1 MIDKYLQ
8 SLMQLSKACGS
19 DIYVVGGTLRDRLLK
34 KKCSDFD
41 FAVSGASTLARKYSR
56 DISSTIVPLA
66 TTPGREIFRVVIRN
80 NFYFDFCEL
89 QGGSIETDL
98 SLRDFT
104 FNAMAV
110 PLHAFIN
117 GTERFIDPHNG
128 KADIKNKTIRML
140 QGPVFSNDPL
150 RMLRAF
156 RFMSTIKFQIEE
168 YTYKQINALKEK
180 INEVA
185 PERIYSELN
194 YLLNSKKASPSISAM
209 HDSGL
214 LKCLFPALYKN
225 TNTPPSIR
233 VVAFMETLLS
243 NPKTTGAKPLADIK
257 KLFQRKRGL
266 IKLGAI
272 LYPLKKTIPD
282 IATGRQRKWSRN
294 SKLGIVL
301 TDLRASNADID
312 FIIAMVSCWRSASV
326 SKLDFAGCMPNM
338 HLLYQF
344 IHHNEK
350 GLIPG
355 LFLHLANRSK
365 LPKGEKWK
373 TDATSIAVGNSLDF
387 YFHVYLPAKLNKP
400 LLDGNDIKQQFNI
413 IPDSLF
419 KIILDKVE
427 EAQILRIIKTRT
439 EAIHFAKGIL
449 DSHRKE
455 NS

>member
-1 MIDKYLQ
+1 
-8 SLMQLSKACGS
+8 
-19 DIYVVGGTLRDRLLK
+19 
-34 KKCSDFD
+34 
-41 FAVSGASTLARKYSR
+41 
-56 DISSTIVPLA
+56 
-66 TTPGREIFRVVIRN
+66 
-80 NFYFDFCEL
+80 
-89 QGGSIETDL
+89 
-98 SLRDFT
+98 
-104 FNAMAV
+104 
-110 PLHAFIN
+110 
-117 GTERFIDPHNG
+117 
-128 KADIKNKTIRML
+128 
-140 QGPVFSNDPL
+140 
-150 RMLRAF
+150 
-156 RFMSTIKFQIEE
+156 
-168 YTYKQINALKEK
+168 
-180 INEVA
+180 
-185 PERIYSELN
+185 
-194 YLLNSKKASPSISAM
+194 
-209 HDSGL
+209 
-214 LKCLFPALYKN
+214 
-225 TNTPPSIR
+225 
-233 VVAFMETLLS
+233 METLLS

-373 TDATSIAVGNSLDF
+373 TDATSIAVRNSLDF

-427 EAQILRIIKTRT
+427 EARILRIINTRT

>member
-8 SLMQLSKACGS
+8 SLMQLSKAYGS

-56 DISSTIVPLA
+56 DISSPIVPLA

-168 YTYKQINALKEK
+168 YTYEQINALKEK

-194 YLLNSKKASPSISAM
+194 YLLNSK
-209 HDSGL
+209 
-214 LKCLFPALYKN
+214 Y
-225 TNTPPSIR
+225 
-233 VVAFMETLLS
+233 
-243 NPKTTGAKPLADIK
+243 
-257 KLFQRKRGL
+257 
-266 IKLGAI
+266 
-272 LYPLKKTIPD
+272 
-282 IATGRQRKWSRN
+282 
-294 SKLGIVL
+294 
-301 TDLRASNADID
+301 
-312 FIIAMVSCWRSASV
+312 
-326 SKLDFAGCMPNM
+326 
-338 HLLYQF
+338 
-344 IHHNEK
+344 
-350 GLIPG
+350 
-355 LFLHLANRSK
+355 
-365 LPKGEKWK
+365 
-373 TDATSIAVGNSLDF
+373 
-387 YFHVYLPAKLNKP
+387 
-400 LLDGNDIKQQFNI
+400 
-413 IPDSLF
+413 
-419 KIILDKVE
+419 
-427 EAQILRIIKTRT
+427 
-439 EAIHFAKGIL
+439 
-449 DSHRKE
+449 
-455 NS
+455 